1 MDILEFLREKFFR
14 LNYLWHIGFFPH
26 GKLSFFLE
34 KKRKNVRFGLLDIFS
49 EFLGSEFFEVS
60 NETGNVRRRNDKMNM
75 IQHENEAEKFQVFF
89 CSTIFKRSG
98 ENMPSVVAI
107 EKIIPSLDGKCKE
120 VNALI

>member
-1 MDILEFLREKFFR
+1 MDIFQFLREKFFR
-14 LNYLWHIGFFPH
+14 LNYLRYIGFFPH
-26 GKLSFFLE
+26 GKHSLFLE
-34 KKRKNVRFGLLDIFS
+34 KKRKDVRFGLLDIFS

-89 CSTIFKRSG
+89 RSTIFKGSG

-107 EKIIPSLDGKCKE
+107 EKIIPSFDSECKKID
-120 VNALI
+120 ALI